1 MPDIE
6 YKVCVPKWVCPFS
19 LLAVVLPE
27 VGWAQSTF
35 LDNSLSTVL
44 PNVQHFYGKLA
55 YRRRV
60 TLAHYSSFVD

>member
-27 VGWAQSTF
+27 VGWALSTF
-35 LDNSLSTVL
+35 LDNSLSTYNIFMASWLIGGV
-44 PNVQHFYGKLA
+44 
-55 YRRRV
+55 
-60 TLAHYSSFVD
+60 